1 MFTTGDR
8 HPRGYHFEKNRTKR
22 GFGIVDPFVC
32 EFVDRKGKRPDMDL
46 KTSTLLD
53 LDDLFQYEVKKNQNY
68 GFGIAQAGV
77 GQVIHGWNANNFQGQ
92 ACKQP
97 VRRSPHEERLVREE
111 RANGE
116 AMGMPAEEQ
125 ADSNDLSDNLRERI
139 RDQVVAGLGQDAYGR
154 DPRVEPARAYRAE
167 RLPGEVEG
175 LDMHDGT
182 LLHVNRDWAQ
192 RVFVVHG
199 IHIHEEVLRMQDE
212 GHPPENIEYGLNY
225 LLFQDVPV
233 PDEPIYHGFQQGRL
247 YEPVGPVVRDI
258 PGNRQEVFLPVPEG
272 VGGPVVRVG
281 PDGRLEP
288 LR

>member
-53 LDDLFQYEVKKNQNY
+53 LDDLFQYEVKENQNY

-77 GQVIHGWNANNFQGQ
+77 GQYIAGNYQGQ
-92 ACKQP
+92 ACKQA
-97 VRRSPHEERLVREE
+97 VRRSPNEERLAREE

-116 AMGMPAEEQ
+116 AMGLPAEEQ
-125 ADSNDLSDNLRERI
+125 ADSNDLSDNLRARI
-139 RDQVVAGLGQDAYGR
+139 RQEVGRELQQLGQDEGDQGGEIPGPY
-154 DPRVEPARAYRAE
+154 RVEPARAYRAE

-182 LLHVNRDWAQ
+182 LLHVDRAWAQ
-192 RVFVVHG
+192 RVFIVHG
-199 IHIHEEVLRMQDE
+199 VQIGEEVRRMQDE
-212 GHPPENIEYGLNY
+212 GHPPENIEYALNY
-225 LLFQDVPV
+225 LLFQDVEVPEEPV
-233 PDEPIYHGFQQGRL
+233 YHGLQPL
-247 YEPVGPVVRDI
+247 YHGVPAQPVM
-258 PGNRQEVFLPVPEG
+258 RQL
-272 VGGPVVRVG
+272 
-281 PDGRLEP
+281 PDGRFEP
-288 LR
+288 VA